1 MLGAGTFRRTA
12 KLLQYSHLFALP
24 CRKGWA
30 PFPEFFGTSSHI
42 IPWSAPRIFSTLP
55 TLKQTLTPPL
65 LSPDSLQRRVRPLLD
80 VDSRSFAVPW
90 TLGVVAATAVC
101 NSPGMI
107 SVHYRGPFHCPDLIF
122 QVRYLHVLSCSYVV
136 ALSHTN
142 SFSSAIV
149 RP

>member
-1 MLGAGTFRRTA
+1 MLVPSGGRQSSCNIHTCLPCTVKRAG
-12 KLLQYSHLFALP
+12 HLFQSSLGLP
-24 CRKGWA
+24 T
-30 PFPEFFGTSSHI
+30 TSSREV
-42 IPWSAPRIFSTLP
+42 PPRVFSTLP

-65 LSPDSLQRRVRPLLD
+65 LSPDSHTKAIRPPLD
-80 VDSRSFAVPW
+80 VDSRSLAVPW

-107 SVHYRGPFHCPDLIF
+107 SVHYSGPFLCPDLIF
-122 QVRYLHVLSCSYVV
+122 QASYLHVLSCSYVA